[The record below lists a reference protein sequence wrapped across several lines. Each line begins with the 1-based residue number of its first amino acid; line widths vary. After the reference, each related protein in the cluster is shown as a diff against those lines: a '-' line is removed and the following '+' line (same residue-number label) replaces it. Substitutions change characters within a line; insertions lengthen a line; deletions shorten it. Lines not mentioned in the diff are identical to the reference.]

1 MVKTLAM
8 LVIGGLWRL
17 SSCGYGRDFGV
28 VKQVLAAVFV
38 DVNHILWWT
47 TYISTPTLSPFSQIF
62 ATMAS
67 PQFRSPEE
75 RDNEYKKLFNAYTN
89 TAAEL
94 ASTNKKLSTRD
105 IELQESR
112 MVVQHLHNCLQKTR
126 KESQRWKR
134 QFDKLKNVI
143 DGFQEVVVSA
153 SNSKP
158 HWSLFAHIWFLVSGY
173 RH

>member
-1 MVKTLAM
+1 
-8 LVIGGLWRL
+8 
-17 SSCGYGRDFGV
+17 
-28 VKQVLAAVFV
+28 
-38 DVNHILWWT
+38 
-47 TYISTPTLSPFSQIF
+47 
-62 ATMAS
+62 MAS

-158 HWSLFAHIWFLVSGY
+158 H
-173 RH
+173 